1 MCVPAAAYHL
11 GSQVRNFDYA
21 MAEDAAA
28 GLTAF
33 DATNALWARVSEAK
47 RSGGRSLHEPATPT
61 SQLTSALSHFQF
73 AE

>member
-1 MCVPAAAYHL
+1 M
-11 GSQVRNFDYA
+11 RNFDYA

-33 DATNALWARVSEAK
+33 DATNALWARVAEAK
-47 RSGGRSLHEPATPT
+47 WSGGSGSLHSEPATPT